1 MVDYQYWLGLTQ
13 IHHLGTVRLRQLIA
27 FFGSPEAVWKASDS
41 QLRDCGLA
49 MSVAEQFITQRR
61 TLNLEAELDRVL
73 MNGARLIS
81 IDDAAYP
88 KPLLELADAPL
99 LLYIKGDWLPTDERA
114 LAIVGTRKATQYGR
128 DAAFSIARQVAEQH
142 VTIISGLAQGID
154 SAAHHGA
161 LAANGRTIAVLGTG
175 IDQIYPPENQNL
187 AQQIIRNGA
196 IITELPI
203 GTPPSG
209 RNFPRRNR
217 LISGLSQ
224 GVLIAEAP
232 EKSGALITADAALE
246 QGKEVFAVPS
256 NIFNPMGRG
265 CNRLIQEGAQLVMR
279 ISDVLNGLNVAYTQT
294 QTRQQ
299 AEQIVPENDT
309 ETLILKFLESDPIHI
324 DELIRRS
331 GLAAEV
337 VSSTLTILELKG
349 LAQMVGHMQYCRMR
363 AL

>member
-1 MVDYQYWLGLTQ
+1 LANYQYWLGLTQ
-13 IHHLGTVRLRQLIA
+13 IQQLGVVRLRQLVA
-27 FFGSPEAVWKASDS
+27 YFGSAEAVWKAADS
-41 QLRDCGLA
+41 QLENSGLPA
-49 MSVAEQFITQRR
+49 PIVDQIIKQRR
-61 TLNLEAELDRVL
+61 SIDLEAALERVSKV
-73 MNGARLIS
+73 GARLLA

-88 KPLLELADAPL
+88 KPLLELVDAPP

-128 DAAFSIARQVAEQH
+128 DATFSIARQIAEQD
-142 VTIISGLAQGID
+142 VTIVSGLAQGID
-154 SAAHHGA
+154 SAAHRGA
-161 LAANGRTIAVLGTG
+161 LAGQGRTIAVLGTG
-175 IDQIYPPENQNL
+175 IDQIYPPENHEL
-187 AQQIIRNGA
+187 AQQIIQHGA
-196 IITELPI
+196 IISELPV

-224 GVLIAEAP
+224 AVLIAEAP

-246 QGKEVFAVPS
+246 QGKDVFAVPS

-265 CNRLIQEGAQLVMR
+265 CNRLIQDGAQLVMR
-279 ISDVLNGLNVAYTQT
+279 ISDILNGLDVSYTQA

-299 AEQIVPENDT
+299 TEQIAPENET
-309 ETLILKFLESDPIHI
+309 EVHVLKFLESDPIHI
-324 DELIRRS
+324 DDLIRQS

-363 AL
+363 SL